1 MSLEAPLRPVPIT
14 ILTGF
19 LGAGKTTLLNR
30 ILHADHSLRV
40 AVLVNDFGS
49 INIDAHLVVGVE
61 GETIALANGC
71 ICCSIRGDLLKT
83 ALLLLDREE
92 PPEYLIIE
100 ASGVSDPWAVAETF
114 DLPELRPFFHLDSV
128 ITVVDAEYVRQ
139 QQYYEDLIIHQISAA
154 DVVVLSKVDLVSVE
168 QRTEVEQW
176 VRQIVPHARIL
187 PAIHGDVPMN
197 LLLGVGRYKLVVQP
211 PVVSHLHAHD
221 HDHDHGPPCDHDH
234 DHDHSSPCDH
244 DHDHDHTHD
253 HTTEFSSWGYVNQR
267 PFTLKKL
274 RTVLQDL
281 PETIFRAKG
290 IIYLAETPGRRAILQ
305 IVGVRITVAV
315 GEPWGDTPPGT
326 QMVFLGIPGGLNS
339 DALQKTFDSCLTDA
353 PVQDQVVGQQSWFR
367 RVFVGSG
374 PTRRFTRI
382 GFRVKR
388 FRAKPMRP
396 AQRFN
401 GSTMAENIEA
411 LPGSERGS
419 TVIAEANRCRAR

>member
-1 MSLEAPLRPVPIT
+1 MSVEAPLHPVPVT

-30 ILHADHSLRV
+30 ILHADHGLRV

-49 INIDAHLVVGVE
+49 INIDTQLVVGVE
-61 GETIALANGC
+61 GETISLANGC

-154 DVVVLSKVDLVSVE
+154 DVVVLSKVDLVSEE

-176 VRQIVPHARIL
+176 VRQIVPRARIL
-187 PAIHGDVPMN
+187 PAIHGDAPMS
-197 LLLGVGRYKLVVQP
+197 LLLGVGRYRLDVQP
-211 PVVSHLHAHD
+211 PVTPRVHAHN
-221 HDHDHGPPCDHDH
+221 HDHEHGPHCDHDH
-234 DHDHSSPCDH
+234 DHH
-244 DHDHDHTHD
+244 HD
-253 HTTEFSSWGYVNQR
+253 HTTEFSSWSYVNHR
-267 PFTLKKL
+267 PFALKKL

-281 PETIFRAKG
+281 PETIVRAKG
-290 IIYLAETPGRRAILQ
+290 IIYLAETPGRRAVLQ
-305 IVGVRITVAV
+305 IVGVRITVSV

-326 QMVFLGIPGGLNS
+326 QMVFLGIPGGLNG
-339 DALQKTFDSCLTDA
+339 DALQKAFDSCLTDA
-353 PVQDQVVGQQSWFR
+353 PVQDQAVGQQSWFR
-367 RVFVGSG
+367 RVFGG
-374 PTRRFTRI
+374 T
-382 GFRVKR
+382 
-388 FRAKPMRP
+388 
-396 AQRFN
+396 
-401 GSTMAENIEA
+401 
-411 LPGSERGS
+411 
-419 TVIAEANRCRAR
+419 